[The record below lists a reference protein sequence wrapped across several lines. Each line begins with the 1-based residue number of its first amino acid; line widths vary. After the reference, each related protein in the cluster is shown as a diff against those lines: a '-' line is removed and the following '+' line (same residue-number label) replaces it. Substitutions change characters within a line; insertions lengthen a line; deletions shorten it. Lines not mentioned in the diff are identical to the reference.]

1 MSTAENRVDYCINKK
16 YSCTLYYE
24 FDGAKDE
31 EGAGPWFDRTYGA
44 FEDVVFELERK
55 PRFLNEIVV
64 STTGAGPAWSAY
76 IEVECDNW
84 KKIDSFMKSVCAE
97 LKRLGGKIIH

>member
-1 MSTAENRVDYCINKK
+1 MSPAENRVDYCINKK
-16 YSCTLYYE
+16 YSCILYYT
-24 FDGAKDE
+24 FDGEKDD
-31 EGAGPWFDRTYGA
+31 EGAGAWFDRTYGA
-44 FEDVVFELERK
+44 FEDAVFKLECA
-55 PRFLNEIVV
+55 PRFRDDIDV

-76 IEVECDNW
+76 IEVESEDW